1 MKALSS
7 SLSVVAIVF
16 ALAASTARAEDVV
29 LGVDLQ
35 LGGGSVLAWDN
46 ASDTGN
52 AFGGA
57 LLLDV
62 DDFAVGFGAA
72 AVMSDSRLQARFG
85 TYWLEG
91 RWHFLGGDALLSP
104 YAVAGVGFATFDDFE
119 LLPDGG
125 VPARWSS
132 EMNVVAMLGAGARFG
147 RATGMYLAL
156 DVRAWNHT
164 HLGFQLAAGFRF
176 F

>member
-1 MKALSS
+1 MKALLVLLVMVTSS
-7 SLSVVAIVF
+7 V
-16 ALAASTARAEDVV
+16 ARADEVE

-46 ASDTGN
+46 ANETGN

-57 LLLDV
+57 ILLDV
-62 DDFAVGFGAA
+62 DDFALGFGLA
-72 AVMSDSRLQARFG
+72 AVMPDSRLQARFG

-91 RWHFLGGDALLSP
+91 RWLFLGRDALLSP
-104 YAVAGVGFATFDDFE
+104 YAVVGVGLADADDFA
-119 LLPDGG
+119 PTGTG
-125 VPARWSS
+125 FVPARWSS
-132 EMNVVAMLGAGARFG
+132 EMNVVAMLGAGARIG
-147 RATGMYLAL
+147 RATGLYLAV